1 MLRQAP
7 LLAHL
12 FAQAATVFHGQ
23 IAPAWRRFLTTQLA
37 LVLPLVLP
45 VFAHLLA
52 HVAPLFGRQVAPMRL
67 RPRAAHRAE
76 KAQEQQR
83 TGDESFHGSAADGVS
98 DAIIVHPAGSG
109 KGIEM

>member
-12 FAQAATVFHGQ
+12 VAQAATVFHGQ

-52 HVAPLFGRQVAPMRL
+52 HVAPMRL

-83 TGDESFHGSAADGVS
+83 TGDESFHGSATDGVS

>member
-12 FAQAATVFHGQ
+12 VAQAATVFHGQ

-37 LVLPLVLP
+37 LVLP

-83 TGDESFHGSAADGVS
+83 TGDESFHGSAKDGSS
-98 DAIIVHPAGSG
+98 DAIIVHPAGSS